1 MWTHDDPMMTAHWIW
16 GEAELPVDLQLPHQP
31 TYSNKLMIYSPPMGH
46 TAFSSQD
53 FTLEIVGFGASATT
67 LKAEC
72 HSNNQSFCI
81 VTDLQY
87 FSEKLEYEVYIY
99 SLSVVE

>member
-1 MWTHDDPMMTAHWIW
+1 
-16 GEAELPVDLQLPHQP
+16 
-31 TYSNKLMIYSPPMGH
+31 MGH

-53 FTLEIVGFGASATT
+53 FTLEIVGFGALATT

-87 FSEKLEYEVYIY
+87 FSERLEI
-99 SLSVVE
+99 